1 MNKKKKFEVQADE
14 TIAECLDRIKKEGY
28 MPIKRMEKPIFKEV
42 KINGQMS
49 YEPVSQQIIFEAV
62 LFED

>member
-1 MNKKKKFEVQADE
+1 MNKKKKFEVQEDE
-14 TIAECLDRIKKEGY
+14 TISECLDRIKKEGY

-49 YEPVSQQIIFEAV
+49 YEPISQQIVFEAV
-62 LFED
+62 QFED